1 MGGDDK
7 NGGTRVVPDVVPVP
21 RDADLDDVATYIPEA
36 ASDEIVAYLEITEGA
51 GKGVRLPIRGG
62 TNAIGREPDKNR
74 VVLNFGDAS
83 ISREGHA
90 VITAQGSPAAFTLY
104 DGGKTNPV
112 TLNGVVLKGQAPL
125 TPQDAFGI
133 GATHLRII
141 LP

>member
-7 NGGTRVVPDVVPVP
+7 RGTRVVPDVVPVP
-21 RDADLDDVATYIPEA
+21 RDADLDDVATYIPQA
-36 ASDEIVAYLEITEGA
+36 ASEEIVAYLEITGGA
-51 GKGVRLPIRGG
+51 GTGVRLPIRGG

-74 VVLNFGDAS
+74 IVLNFGDQS

-90 VITAQGSPAAFTLY
+90 VITADGSPAAFTLY

-112 TLNGVVLKGQAPL
+112 TLNGAVLSGHAPL
-125 TPQDAFGI
+125 TAQDSFCV
-133 GATHLRII
+133 GATQLRII